1 MMPGLDGFGL
11 LRELRAD
18 PRFATIPVIV
28 LSARAGEEARI
39 EGMQAGATDYLVKPF
54 SGRELLTRV
63 QASLD
68 FARVRRE
75 AESALRKSEERFSPW
90 SMRRRTRSIA

>member
-54 SGRELLTRV
+54 SGRELLTR
-63 QASLD
+63 
-68 FARVRRE
+68 FKPRWI
-75 AESALRKSEERFSPW
+75 LRACVERQNRP
-90 SMRRRTRSIA
+90 